1 MLKKKK
7 KEIILKQKY
16 QREMVA
22 GGNKEA
28 APSLDWNQ
36 NSDRSALTELFQL
49 PLIYHN
55 YDPQSLPDMIPF
67 KAGHW
72 KGKLIMLGFGH
83 EWR

>member
-1 MLKKKK
+1 
-7 KEIILKQKY
+7 
-16 QREMVA
+16 MVA

-28 APSLDWNQ
+28 AAPSLDWNQ
-36 NSDRSALTELFQL
+36 YSDKSALTELFRV
-49 PLIYHN
+49 PLIYHD

-72 KGKLIMLGFGH
+72 QRKLIMLGFGH